1 MHLKHLLLYI
11 STFNYYKSTIEP
23 GSRTIREQVLDMIQE
38 GVDWNGSVLGLYNTC
53 WWSSYSQYFA
63 LNCGDD
69 AESYYEEF
77 DYNEGLYD
85 IL

>member
-1 MHLKHLLLYI
+1 
-11 STFNYYKSTIEP
+11 
-23 GSRTIREQVLDMIQE
+23 MIQE

-53 WWSSYSQYFA
+53 WWATYSQYFA

-77 DYNEGLYD
+77 DYNEGGFR
-85 IL
+85 ILKFKNSEIQLKNTYQYI

>member
-1 MHLKHLLLYI
+1 MSTGYKTILLYI
-11 STFNYYKSTIEP
+11 SIFNHNIFTIEP

-77 DYNEGLYD
+77 DYNEGL
-85 IL
+85 

>member
-1 MHLKHLLLYI
+1 MLYT
-11 STFNYYKSTIEP
+11 STFNYKISTIEP

-53 WWSSYSQYFA
+53 WTSTYSQNFA
-63 LNCGDD
+63 SNCEDD

-77 DYNEGLYD
+77 DYDEGM
-85 IL
+85 